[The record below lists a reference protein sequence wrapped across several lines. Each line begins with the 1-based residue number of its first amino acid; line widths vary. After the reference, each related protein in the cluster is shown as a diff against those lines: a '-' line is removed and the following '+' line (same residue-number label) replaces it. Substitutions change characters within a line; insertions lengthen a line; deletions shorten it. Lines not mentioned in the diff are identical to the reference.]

1 METKTT
7 PKFNSGVERDPR
19 LFFWFLTL
27 VMGIMYAV
35 SLINNP
41 GLWKPLEL
49 AIFTILMI
57 VHVLLHWRLEKIL
70 EKSKAVIWYI
80 LLQGALAFSIAWMA
94 DLEAVVFALYTAMVG
109 EAVGM
114 FGLSRRALL
123 ASIFYLGL
131 AFINVRHTMGMPSAG
146 WTIVGIVPILLFT
159 VVYVSLYM
167 RQIEAREKAQS
178 LAAELD
184 AANRQL
190 TEYAAQL
197 EDLTIAN
204 ERQRMARELHDT
216 LSQGLAGIILQ
227 LEAVEAHLASSRPE
241 KAKTIVANAML
252 QARATLADARKAI
265 DDLRQPA
272 PDDLASILRSE
283 ASRFSEATGIPCE
296 LHLSS
301 VPSLPDPVK
310 DTIVRAVTE
319 GLNNIARYA
328 QAQKAEVNI
337 TVEDQS
343 LLLKIQDDGIGFIPE
358 AVSSGH
364 YGLLG
369 IRERVRLVNG
379 EFELH
384 SEAGA
389 GTAIKIK
396 VPL

>member
-1 METKTT
+1 M
-7 PKFNSGVERDPR
+7 S
-19 LFFWFLTL
+19 LT
-27 VMGIMYAV
+27 
-35 SLINNP
+35 NNQ
-41 GLWKPLEL
+41 GLRKPLEL
-49 AIFTILMI
+49 AIFTILMV
-57 VHVLLHWRLEKIL
+57 VHVLLHWRLEEIL
-70 EKSKAVIWYI
+70 KRPNAVIWYI
-80 LLQGALAFSIAWMA
+80 LVQGALAFSIAWLA

-114 FGLSRRALL
+114 FGLNRRALL
-123 ASIFYLGL
+123 ASTFYLGL
-131 AFINVRHTMGMPSAG
+131 AFINIRHTMGIPSAG
-146 WTIVGIVPILLFT
+146 WTFLMVVPVLLFT
-159 VVYVSLYM
+159 VVYVTLYM

-190 TEYAAQL
+190 TEYAAQV

-227 LEAVEAHLASSRPE
+227 LEAVEAHLSSNRPE

-265 DDLRQPA
+265 DDLRHPA
-272 PDDLASILRSE
+272 PDDLASVLRAE
-283 ASRFSEATGIPCE
+283 TSRFSEETGIPCE

-301 VPSLPDPVK
+301 LPTLPDPVK

-328 QAQKAEVNI
+328 QAHSADVS
-337 TVEDQS
+337 VMMEDRA
-343 LLLKIQDDGIGFIPE
+343 LLLTIQDDGIGFIPE
-358 AVSSGH
+358 AVPSGH

-379 EFELH
+379 EFGLR

-389 GTAIKIK
+389 GTTISIK